1 MEEMILQTIND
12 VGYIGIVLLILL
24 ETVFPPIPSEVIL
37 LFGGFMTTC
46 SELNVVLTVLSATAG
61 SYVGACILYGIGR
74 LLDKQRLSALIGGK
88 IGRFLH
94 LRQAHLDKAFAWFER
109 YENKA
114 VFLCRCVPIVRSII
128 SVPAGMSKMP
138 FLLFSGLTV
147 AGSAVWNTVVILL
160 GRMVGSTWHNYLK
173 YFSWYSLAALALLA
187 IAAVAVAVKIIRR
200 RRKANRKEP

>member
-1 MEEMILQTIND
+1 MW
-12 VGYIGIVLLILL
+12 Y
-24 ETVFPPIPSEVIL
+24 
-37 LFGGFMTTC
+37 
-46 SELNVVLTVLSATAG
+46 LTVLSATAG

-88 IGRFLH
+88 IGRFSASAPGASG
-94 LRQAHLDKAFAWFER
+94 QKPFAWFER

-147 AGSAVWNTVVILL
+147 AGGAVWNTVVILL

-187 IAAVAVAVKIIRR
+187 IATVAVAVKSSAGEEKQTERSLDESKPHALCRGIKTISGR
-200 RRKANRKEP
+200 